1 MFVAILAI
9 GVCAVL
15 TNELTAFGPLLGLID
30 ITGAII
36 SADALHAPHRH
47 ADYRTGRGAHYV
59 LMVKRNQL
67 NLHHQLRALPWT
79 TIRSAGRAP
88 LAPPNLPVERPSRP
102 RRSMLRLLI
111 FS

>member
-1 MFVAILAI
+1 
-9 GVCAVL
+9 VCAVL
-15 TNELTAFGPLLGLID
+15 TNELTAFGPLLDLID

-36 SADALHAPHRH
+36 TADALHAPHRH
-47 ADYRTGRGAHYV
+47 VDYLAGRGAH
-59 LMVKRNQL
+59 
-67 NLHHQLRALPWT
+67 LRDDGETQPVQPAPPA
-79 TIRSAGRAP
+79 AGPILGDDPFGGEGP